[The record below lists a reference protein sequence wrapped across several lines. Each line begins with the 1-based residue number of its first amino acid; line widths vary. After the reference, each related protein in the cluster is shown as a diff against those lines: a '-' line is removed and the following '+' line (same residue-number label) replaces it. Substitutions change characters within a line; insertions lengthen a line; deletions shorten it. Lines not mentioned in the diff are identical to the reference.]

1 MMKKNKLPL
10 LLFCFFTIL
19 FYSCDNKPV
28 KNFLGDFTYKTSGSI
43 TVEGD
48 TSDVALKITNK
59 LGQMDIIDIGEENR
73 VMVIKTEIT
82 GNITKT
88 YATISADD
96 ENKIIFDTIPISEI
110 FISGLDTVSSETN
123 IYSAPVG
130 KRYEDRIVIEDFYFG
145 YVDTYKVKGPIK
157 QSDVITISEKNK

>member
-10 LLFCFFTIL
+10 LLFCFFTVL
-19 FYSCDNKPV
+19 FSSCNEKPV
-28 KNFLGDFTYKTSGSI
+28 KSFLGDFTYKTSGSI

-48 TSDVALKITNK
+48 TCDVALKIANK

-88 YATISADD
+88 YATISSDD

-110 FISGLDTVSSETN
+110 LISGLDTVSSETN
-123 IYSAPVG
+123 IFSAPVG